1 MNKQNT
7 LTLVETLLIDYANG
21 TLPLALEV
29 LVESHISMNPA
40 SAKSIRMLLQLG
52 GALLENSEPISL
64 SEGSFEKLMAE
75 IESGFDNDQEIY
87 TNVSND
93 NNLLPF
99 PLRNYAQDINS
110 PKNWKRI
117 GIGLSEQAIN
127 FGDNF
132 GSTKLYKIAPGYSV
146 PSHSHDGNEVTLVLS
161 GGFTDEYGTYGPGDI
176 SIQETGAVHKPVADE
191 DGECIVLAVNE
202 GPIVLTGPVG
212 RLLNM
217 LIK

>member
-7 LTLVETLLIDYANG
+7 LTLLESLLIDYANG
-21 TLPLALEV
+21 TLPLSLEV
-29 LVESHISMNPA
+29 LVETHISMNPE
-40 SAKSIRMLLQLG
+40 SAKSIRMLLQIG
-52 GALLENSEPISL
+52 GALIENSEPVSL

-75 IESGFDNDQEIY
+75 IDLSDDSIEDTDIL
-87 TNVSND
+87 VSND
-93 NNLLPF
+93 NNLLPL
-99 PLRNYAQDINS
+99 PLRNYTQDVNS
-110 PKNWKRI
+110 PRSWKRI
-117 GIGLSEQAIN
+117 GIGLSEQSID
-127 FGDNF
+127 FGDQF
-132 GSTKLYKIAPGYSV
+132 GSAKLYRIAPGCSV

-176 SIQETGAVHKPVADE
+176 SIQETGAVHKPVADA

>member
-7 LTLVETLLIDYANG
+7 LTLVESLLIDYANG

-29 LVESHISMNPA
+29 LVETHISMNPA

-75 IESGFDNDQEIY
+75 IDSGVDKDQEIY
-87 TNVSND
+87 TNVVND
-93 NNLLPF
+93 NNSLPL
-99 PLRNYAQDINS
+99 PLRNYAQDISS